1 MDTSIHGHTATQVP
15 PRSIPK
21 SNQKS
26 YCPLFSPYPDIFA
39 LLGFP
44 RACPGWTRCPGSSRS
59 IAVTP
64 AAPALVF
71 PSHSATI
78 NPFSMPELKQGWH
91 QPQVRKAKPKA
102 NTKLKKK
109 KQPTASCGLCT
120 SPGSRAAEGKE
131 SPPGMLPSWFSFKA
145 KLNLQVS
152 EWGLCGPR

>member
-44 RACPGWTRCPGSSRS
+44 RACPGWTRCPGSGLS

-71 PSHSATI
+71 PSHPATI
-78 NPFSMPELKQGWH
+78 NPFSMPGLEQGWH

-102 NTKLKKK
+102 NTKLKKNQK
-109 KQPTASCGLCT
+109 TTHSILRSSHLPRQQGCRGEEIS
-120 SPGSRAAEGKE
+120 SWDAAF
-131 SPPGMLPSWFSFKA
+131 LVFI
-145 KLNLQVS
+145 
-152 EWGLCGPR
+152 